1 MRQFAVLFEKVEN
14 TNSTNKKVEAIVDYF
29 REASDSDKVWT
40 IAIFSH
46 KRPKRGIT
54 TTQLREW
61 AAEYAAIPLWL
72 FEETYHIVGDLAETI
87 TKVIPKEQKNSDN
100 KSLTDWIAIIK
111 TLKLKEDIDK
121 KETIIES
128 WKSLNDI
135 ERFLFNKLLTGGFR
149 MGVSQRTIAKALSI
163 YLEMDPSTV
172 THRLMGNWDP
182 GTITFHDLLL
192 SVDSTQHL
200 SKPYPFYLAHAIDKE
215 IQELGPEKDWMAE
228 YKWDGI
234 RGQLIKRQDK
244 IFLWSRGEELINTQF
259 PEFEALASYERDFVI
274 DGEILVYKGEQLGS
288 FNDLQKRLGRK
299 KVSKKMLT
307 DLPASIM
314 IYDIMEL
321 DGKDIRELPQ
331 DVRRKHLE
339 ELYASL
345 NGNYPISL
353 SEVISFNNWDQL
365 KVLRN
370 EAREKDAEGLM
381 LKSKSGVYKTGR
393 KTGDWYKWKLDPMT
407 IDAVMLYAQR
417 GHGRRANMYTD
428 FTFAVTDGDKL
439 VPFAKAYSGLTDAE
453 FREVTKFVKK
463 NTIEKF
469 GPVSSVKAE
478 LVFEV
483 AFEGIAVSTR
493 HKSGVALRF
502 PRILRW
508 RRDKT
513 ADDIGTLAEL
523 KSLLQY
529 K

>member
-1 MRQFAVLFEKVEN
+1 MKQFAVLFEKVEN

-87 TKVIPKEQKNSDN
+87 TKVIPKEQDSSDN
-100 KSLTDWIAIIK
+100 NSLTDWIEVIK
-111 TLKLKEDIDK
+111 TLKLKEDIVK
-121 KETIIES
+121 KEIIIKS
-128 WKSLNDI
+128 WKSLNDT

-149 MGVSQRTIAKALSI
+149 MGVSQKTIAKALSI
-163 YLEMDPSTV
+163 YLEMEPSTV
-172 THRLMGNWDP
+172 AHRLMGNWDP
-182 GTITFHDLLL
+182 SSITFHDLLL
-192 SVDSTQHL
+192 SDDSTQHL
-200 SKPYPFYLAHAIDKE
+200 SKPYPFYLAHAVDKE
-215 IQELGPEKDWMAE
+215 IEELGPEEEWMAE

-234 RGQLIKRQDK
+234 RGQLIKRKDK

-259 PEFEALASYERDFVI
+259 PEFEVLSNYERDFVI
-274 DGEILVYKGEQLGS
+274 DGEILVHKGHRLGS

-299 KVSKKMLT
+299 KVSKKMLA
-307 DLPASIM
+307 DLPASIK

-321 DGKDIRELPQ
+321 DGKDIRKQAQHE
-331 DVRRKHLE
+331 RRKHLE

-345 NGNYPISL
+345 NDNYPISL
-353 SEVISFNNWDQL
+353 SEVISFNNWEQL
-365 KVLRN
+365 KLLRN
-370 EAREKDAEGLM
+370 VAREKDAEGLM
-381 LKSKSGVYKTGR
+381 IKSKSGVYKTGR

-453 FREVTKFVKK
+453 FSEVTKFVKK
-463 NTIEKF
+463 NTIERF

-483 AFEGIAVSTR
+483 AFEGIAESTR

-508 RRDKT
+508 RRDKKVS
-513 ADDIGTLAEL
+513 DIGTLEEL
-523 KSLLQY
+523 KSMLQY